1 LTERGANQE
10 VVEEMIADVQRL
22 ADEELQANLLSMGLA
37 FASLAFGKQQANQ
50 DWLIRRFQMLEDI
63 LQDTELYKYIK
74 REVQEES
81 LQEMREALQEIVQA
95 RFPKLLRLTKK
106 QIAVVDDPAILHG
119 MIVKMSLV
127 QNAVQAREYLLEA
140 DTEED

>member
-1 LTERGANQE
+1 
-10 VVEEMIADVQRL
+10 
-22 ADEELQANLLSMGLA
+22 
-37 FASLAFGKQQANQ
+37 
-50 DWLIRRFQMLEDI
+50 MLEDI

-127 QNAVQAREYLLEA
+127 QNAVQAREYLLEV